1 MEGVATRRDV
11 TLLLSGKIV
20 LLSPHVHR
28 ACPPAGLSGGV
39 ALDLDARV
47 DRVGAARAAGVT
59 VDVVKTWQHR
69 GWLDQH
75 GHRHYLLPD
84 EDGYRFGDVLDA
96 ERDTRRSGRSHRRL
110 PPPSAYHK
118 VA

>member
-1 MEGVATRRDV
+1 MLTYR
-11 TLLLSGKIV
+11 IV
-20 LLSPHVHR
+20 
-28 ACPPAGLSGGV
+28 GGV
-39 ALDLDARV
+39 AVDLNARV

-59 VDVVKTWQHR
+59 VDVIKAWQYR
-69 GWLDQH
+69 GWLDAD
-75 GHRHYLLPD
+75 GRRHHLRPND
-84 EDGYRFGDVLDA
+84 RGFRVGDVLRA

>member
-1 MEGVATRRDV
+1 VLTCR
-11 TLLLSGKIV
+11 IV
-20 LLSPHVHR
+20 
-28 ACPPAGLSGGV
+28 GGV
-39 ALDLDARV
+39 ALDLDARL

-59 VDVVKTWQHR
+59 VDVVKTWQFR

-84 EDGYRFGDVLDA
+84 EDGYRLGDVLKA